1 MATLVAEEAGRSGC
15 NAFAKSI
22 EKAMEG
28 LLRKLP
34 RGQQSQA
41 LRLSYEM
48 ALGGDASARP
58 HLRLV
63 YSRD

>member
-1 MATLVAEEAGRSGC
+1 
-15 NAFAKSI
+15 
-22 EKAMEG
+22 MEG
-28 LLRKLP
+28 LLSKLP

-41 LRLSYEM
+41 LRLHYEM
-48 ALGGDASARP
+48 ALGDDRSARP